1 MIISKKKFEEAVAK
15 RIDEAIMRLENE
27 RYYNQRFGELDE
39 RMGRAFNDID
49 RRLTEL
55 EKKSVKADQYAV
67 CSNHY

>member
-15 RIDEAIMRLENE
+15 RIDEAIMRRENE
-27 RYYNQRFGELDE
+27 RYYSQRFQELDE

-55 EKKSVKADQYAV
+55 EKTSVKADQYAV
-67 CSNHY
+67 RSYHY